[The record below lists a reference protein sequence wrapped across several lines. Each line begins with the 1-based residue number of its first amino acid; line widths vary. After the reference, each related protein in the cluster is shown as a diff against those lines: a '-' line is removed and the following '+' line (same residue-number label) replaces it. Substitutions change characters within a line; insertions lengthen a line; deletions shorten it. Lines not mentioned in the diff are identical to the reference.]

1 MAKQSG
7 VLRDKD
13 NVAILNA
20 IRDDGTKEY
29 YRRIPKATQANL
41 AQVLRSLTDNPPA
54 YNEFIDSLVNRIGT
68 VVTRNIT
75 WKNRLAKFKRQK
87 IEYGDTIEEAQVGLI
102 NSHVYSPERD
112 YLERELF
119 GKHEAPMEVSFHKRN
134 RQEYYPITINE
145 AQLQAAVLNPD
156 GLSPFVH
163 QLLTAPTTSDE
174 WDEFLAT
181 CALFSEYEK
190 NGGFYH
196 VHVPDLR
203 ATTAT
208 EADAKAALRK
218 MRAMAGTITFPST
231 RYNAAHM
238 HVTADPGDLELFITP
253 EAMATIDVEALA
265 GAFNVDKANMVGR
278 TTIIPA
284 EHFGIEGC
292 QAIMTTRDFFMIADN
307 KLQNTTQYNP
317 VSLGTNYFL
326 HHWEIISASRF
337 TPAIMFTTGADDQH
351 IEIQPKVASL
361 GAGTVKDAEG
371 NDVTK
376 AEPGQNVVVN
386 FPIEGTDVAGAEI
399 GVDYEVS
406 GNKDRRTKIDNEG
419 VLSIG
424 IKETAETLTVTG
436 TCTIVDPANPKA
448 AAKTATQSVTGNVA
462 HAAKDWPKP

>member
-1 MAKQSG
+1 MGRQTG
-7 VLRDKD
+7 ILRDKD

-20 IRDDGTKEY
+20 IRDDGTSEY
-29 YRRIPKATQANL
+29 YKRIPKATQANL
-41 AQVLRSLTDNPPA
+41 SQVLKHLTNNPPA
-54 YNEFIDSLVNRIGT
+54 YNEFIDALVNRIGST
-68 VVTRNIT
+68 MVRGIT
-75 WKNRLAKFKRQK
+75 WNNRLAKFKRQK

-102 NSHVYSPERD
+102 KSHVYSPDRD

-119 GKHEAPMEVSFHKRN
+119 GKHDVPIETSFHKRN

-156 GLSPFVH
+156 GLGSFVS
-163 QLLTAPTTSDE
+163 QILSSPTTSDE

-181 CALFSEYEK
+181 CSLFSEYEK
-190 NGGFYH
+190 DGGFYH

-203 ATTAT
+203 VTTAT

-238 HVTADPGDLELFITP
+238 HVTAQPGDLELFITP

-265 GAFNVDKANMVGR
+265 GAFNVEKADMIGR

-284 EHFGIEGC
+284 EHFGVDGC
-292 QAIMTTRDFFMIADN
+292 QAIMTTADFFMIADN

-337 TPAIMFTTGADDQH
+337 VPAVMFTTGADDQH
-351 IEIQPKVASL
+351 IVIQPKVTGL
-361 GAGTVKDAEG
+361 GEGTVVDAEG
-371 NDVTK
+371 KAVTK
-376 AEPGQNVVVN
+376 AEPGQKVVVN
-386 FPIEGTDVAGAEI
+386 FPLEGTDLGGAEI
-399 GVDYEVS
+399 GIDYEVS
-406 GNKDRRTKIDNEG
+406 GNKDKRTKIDNEG

-424 IKETAETLTVTG
+424 IRESAETLTITG
-436 TCTIVDPANPKA
+436 TCVITDPADPKA
-448 AAKTATQSVTGNVA
+448 AAKTASKTVTVEVS

>member
-1 MAKQSG
+1 MGRQTG
-7 VLRDKD
+7 ILRDKD

-20 IRDDGTKEY
+20 IREDGTSEY
-29 YRRIPKATQANL
+29 YKRIPKATQANL
-41 AQVLRSLTDNPPA
+41 SQVLKHLTNNPPA
-54 YNEFIDSLVNRIGT
+54 YNEFIDALVNRIGST
-68 VVTRNIT
+68 MVRGIT
-75 WKNRLAKFKRQK
+75 WNNRLAKFKRQK

-102 NSHVYSPERD
+102 KSHVYSPDRD

-119 GKHEAPMEVSFHKRN
+119 GKHDVPIETSFHKRN

-156 GLSPFVH
+156 GLGSFVS
-163 QLLTAPTTSDE
+163 QILSSPTTSDE

-181 CALFSEYEK
+181 CSLFSEYEK
-190 NGGFYH
+190 DGGFYH

-238 HVTADPGDLELFITP
+238 HVTAQPGDLELFITP

-265 GAFNVDKANMVGR
+265 GAFNVEKADMIGR

-284 EHFGIEGC
+284 EHFGVDGC
-292 QAIMTTRDFFMIADN
+292 QAIMTTADFFMIADN

-337 TPAIMFTTGADDQH
+337 VPAVMFTTGADDQH
-351 IEIQPKVASL
+351 IVIQPKVTGL
-361 GAGTVKDAEG
+361 GEGTVVDAEG
-371 NDVTK
+371 KAVTK
-376 AEPGQNVVVN
+376 AEPGQKVVVN
-386 FPIEGTDVAGAEI
+386 FPLEGTDLGGAEI
-399 GVDYEVS
+399 GIDYEVS
-406 GNKDRRTKIDNEG
+406 GNKDKRTKIDNEG

-424 IKETAETLTVTG
+424 IRESADTLTITG
-436 TCTIVDPANPKA
+436 TCVITDPADPKA
-448 AAKTATQSVTGNVA
+448 AAKTASKTVTVEVS

>member
-1 MAKQSG
+1 MGRQTG
-7 VLRDKD
+7 ILRDKD

-20 IRDDGTKEY
+20 IREDGTAEY
-29 YRRIPKATQANL
+29 YKRIPKATQANL
-41 AQVLRSLTDNPPA
+41 SQVLKHLTNNPPA
-54 YNEFIDSLVNRIGT
+54 YNEFIDALVNRIGST
-68 VVTRNIT
+68 MVRGIT
-75 WKNRLAKFKRQK
+75 WNNRLAKFKRQK

-102 NSHVYSPERD
+102 KSHVYSPDRD

-119 GKHEAPMEVSFHKRN
+119 GKHDVPIETSFHKRN

-156 GLSPFVH
+156 GLGSFVA
-163 QLLTAPTTSDE
+163 QILSSPTTSDE

-181 CALFSEYEK
+181 CSLFSEYEK
-190 NGGFYH
+190 DGGFYH

-203 ATTAT
+203 TTTAT

-238 HVTADPGDLELFITP
+238 HVTAQPGDLELFITP

-265 GAFNVDKANMVGR
+265 GAFNVEKADMIGR

-284 EHFGIEGC
+284 EHFGVDGC
-292 QAIMTTRDFFMIADN
+292 QAIMTTADFFMIADN

-337 TPAIMFTTGADDQH
+337 VPAVMFTTGADDQH
-351 IEIQPKVASL
+351 IVIQPKVTGL
-361 GAGTVKDAEG
+361 GEGTVVDAEG
-371 NDVTK
+371 KAVTK
-376 AEPGQNVVVN
+376 AEPGQKVVVN
-386 FPIEGTDVAGAEI
+386 FPLEGADLGGAEI
-399 GVDYEVS
+399 GIDYEVS
-406 GNKDRRTKIDNEG
+406 GNKDKRTKIDNEG

-424 IKETAETLTVTG
+424 IRESADTLTITG
-436 TCTIVDPANPKA
+436 TCVITDPADPKA
-448 AAKTATQSVTGNVA
+448 AAKTASKTVTVEVS

>member
-1 MAKQSG
+1 MGRQTG
-7 VLRDKD
+7 ILRDKD

-20 IRDDGTKEY
+20 IREDGTAEY
-29 YRRIPKATQANL
+29 YKRIPKATQGNL
-41 AQVLRSLTDNPPA
+41 SQVLKHLTNNPPA
-54 YNEFIDSLVNRIGT
+54 YNEFIDALVNRIGST
-68 VVTRNIT
+68 MVRGIT
-75 WKNRLAKFKRQK
+75 WNNRLAKFKRQK

-102 NSHVYSPERD
+102 KSHVYSPDRD

-119 GKHEAPMEVSFHKRN
+119 GKHDVPIETSFHKRN

-156 GLSPFVH
+156 GLGSFVA
-163 QLLTAPTTSDE
+163 QILSSPTTSDE

-181 CALFSEYEK
+181 CSLFSEYEK
-190 NGGFYH
+190 DGGFYH

-203 ATTAT
+203 VTTAT

-238 HVTADPGDLELFITP
+238 HVTAQPGDLELFITP

-265 GAFNVDKANMVGR
+265 GAFNVEKADMIGR

-284 EHFGIEGC
+284 EHFGVDGC
-292 QAIMTTRDFFMIADN
+292 QAIMTTADFFMIADN

-337 TPAIMFTTGADDQH
+337 VPAVMFTTGADDQH
-351 IEIQPKVASL
+351 IVIQPKVTGL
-361 GAGTVKDAEG
+361 GEGTVVDAEG
-371 NDVTK
+371 KAVTK
-376 AEPGQNVVVN
+376 AEPGQKVVVN
-386 FPIEGTDVAGAEI
+386 FPLEGTDLGGAEI
-399 GVDYEVS
+399 GIDYEVS
-406 GNKDRRTKIDNEG
+406 GNKDKRTKIDNEG

-424 IKETAETLTVTG
+424 IRESADTLTITG
-436 TCTIVDPANPKA
+436 TCVITDPADPKA
-448 AAKTATQSVTGNVA
+448 AAKTASKTVTVEVS

>member
-1 MAKQSG
+1 MGRQTG
-7 VLRDKD
+7 ILRDKD

-20 IRDDGTKEY
+20 IREDGTAEY
-29 YRRIPKATQANL
+29 YKRIPKATQANL
-41 AQVLRSLTDNPPA
+41 SQVLKHLTNNPPA
-54 YNEFIDSLVNRIGT
+54 YNEFIDALVNRIGST
-68 VVTRNIT
+68 MVRGIT
-75 WKNRLAKFKRQK
+75 WNNRLAKFKRQK

-102 NSHVYSPERD
+102 KSHVYSPDRD

-119 GKHEAPMEVSFHKRN
+119 GKHDVPIETSFHKRN

-145 AQLQAAVLNPD
+145 TQLQAAVLNPD
-156 GLSPFVH
+156 GLGSFVA
-163 QLLTAPTTSDE
+163 QILSSPTTSDE

-181 CALFSEYEK
+181 CSLFSEYEK
-190 NGGFYH
+190 DGGFYH

-238 HVTADPGDLELFITP
+238 HVTAQPGDLELFITP

-265 GAFNVDKANMVGR
+265 GAFNVEKADMVGR

-284 EHFGIEGC
+284 EHFGVDGC
-292 QAIMTTRDFFMIADN
+292 QAIMTTADFFMIADN

-337 TPAIMFTTGADDQH
+337 VPAVMFTTGADDQH
-351 IEIQPKVASL
+351 IVIQPKVTGL
-361 GAGTVKDAEG
+361 GEGTVVDSEG
-371 NDVTK
+371 KAVTK
-376 AEPGQNVVVN
+376 AEPGQKVVVN
-386 FPIEGTDVAGAEI
+386 FPLEGTDLGGAEI
-399 GVDYEVS
+399 GIDYEVS
-406 GNKDRRTKIDNEG
+406 GNKDKRTKIDNEG

-424 IKETAETLTVTG
+424 IRESAETLTITG
-436 TCTIVDPANPKA
+436 TCVITDPADPKA
-448 AAKTATQSVTGNVA
+448 AAKTASKTVTVEVS

>member
-1 MAKQSG
+1 MGRQTG
-7 VLRDKD
+7 ILRDKD

-20 IRDDGTKEY
+20 IREDGTAEY
-29 YRRIPKATQANL
+29 YKRIPKATQANL
-41 AQVLRSLTDNPPA
+41 SQVLKHLTNNPPA
-54 YNEFIDSLVNRIGT
+54 YNEFIDALVNRIGST
-68 VVTRNIT
+68 MVRGIT
-75 WKNRLAKFKRQK
+75 WNNRLAKFKRQK

-102 NSHVYSPERD
+102 KSHVYSPDRD

-119 GKHEAPMEVSFHKRN
+119 GKHDVPIETSFHKRN

-156 GLSPFVH
+156 GLGSFVS
-163 QLLTAPTTSDE
+163 QILSSPTTSDE

-181 CALFSEYEK
+181 CSLFSEYEK
-190 NGGFYH
+190 DGGFYH

-238 HVTADPGDLELFITP
+238 HVTAQPGDLELFITP

-265 GAFNVDKANMVGR
+265 GAFNVEKADMVGR

-284 EHFGIEGC
+284 EHFGVDGC
-292 QAIMTTRDFFMIADN
+292 QAIMTTADFFMIADN

-337 TPAIMFTTGADDQH
+337 VPAVMFTTGADDQH
-351 IEIQPKVASL
+351 IVIQPKVTGL
-361 GAGTVKDAEG
+361 GEGTVVDAEG
-371 NDVTK
+371 KAVTK
-376 AEPGQNVVVN
+376 AEPGQKVVVN
-386 FPIEGTDVAGAEI
+386 FPLEGTDLGGAEI
-399 GVDYEVS
+399 GIDYEVS
-406 GNKDRRTKIDNEG
+406 GNKDKRTKIDNEG

-424 IKETAETLTVTG
+424 IRESADTLTITG
-436 TCTIVDPANPKA
+436 TCVITDPADPKA
-448 AAKTATQSVTGNVA
+448 AAKTASKTVTVEVS